1 MDNYKNKEINI
12 NRVIGLSIFILIF
25 TNVFNMSFL
34 EASKISYAKDG
45 KLSVEEASEFSH
57 LFLMSSFHREP
68 AINKGIKELPPALRL
83 ITRVRKPEAKIITLA
98 NDKDSK
104 KVALTFDDG
113 PDSNFTPQ
121 VLDILNNYG
130 VKGTFFILGSAANKN
145 RDILKRIDEE
155 GHEIGG
161 HSWSHSN
168 LSKSSE
174 SKIRDELRS
183 TKNIIKEV
191 VGEPLPI
198 MRLPYGAFNKSTLNI
213 IASEGYHNI
222 YWTIDPRDWSG
233 NSSETIENII
243 ARDLRP
249 GAIILLHS
257 SGSPNSIS
265 KSVKALP
272 NIIENIKSQGYEI
285 VTITELLEDIIYEE
299 VRLEE
304 KKGLDKIS
312 SLYRVQ

>member
-198 MRLPYGAFNKSTLNI
+198 MRLPYGAFNKSTL
-213 IASEGYHNI
+213 
-222 YWTIDPRDWSG
+222 SG

-285 VTITELLEDIIYEE
+285 CYITTSSFYIY
-299 VRLEE
+299 
-304 KKGLDKIS
+304 S
-312 SLYRVQ
+312 SNLC